1 MYHCI
6 ILLIHL
12 PKCFPLARV
21 KVMFF
26 IRISFLDIFMI
37 YLPHI
42 VSILVYKSWLVEW
55 VKNAVINYLT
65 ESDFRV
71 KIKGVQGKFTIYTLP
86 WHKIFLFFLGHA
98 LVYNR
103 TLANWWMKKK
113 TLALLAPIIVYLD
126 TWTHGFKIPCIHHYS
141 PHLFTTHLR
150 EQIVRRNKAT
160 WWSRH

>member
-86 WHKIFLFFLGHA
+86 WHEFFLFFLGHA

-103 TLANWWMKKK
+103 TLANWWMEKKK
-113 TLALLAPIIVYLD
+113 NSCVIGSNY
-126 TWTHGFKIPCIHHYS
+126 CISRYVNSRLQNSLHS
-141 PHLFTTHLR
+141 SLFTTPIHNPFKR
-150 EQIVRRNKAT
+150 TNSEKK
-160 WWSRH
+160 